1 MNVKGA
7 QRRPWQPV
15 AGSRVDVTEWQGFV
29 YGGGSCPRTRDR
41 ERHSPPVL
49 SPHASS
55 HPQVSPPLTLDG
67 PYSLG
72 TQEGYQGAENQD
84 QLHTEYHCSGEGL
97 LL

>member
-1 MNVKGA
+1 M
-7 QRRPWQPV
+7 
-15 AGSRVDVTEWQGFV
+15 DVTEWQGFV
-29 YGGGSCPRTRDR
+29 CRGKELPTYQRQR
-41 ERHSPPVL
+41 ETL
-49 SPHASS
+49 SPCAVS
-55 HPQVSPPLTLDG
+55 PRLLPPPVSPPLTLDG